1 MRSESLSLVL
11 AASLAAA
18 TPLRRQT
25 TAYPPISTAT
35 AFTLVA
41 NITDTSSTVFDPPIG
56 SWSMVGVHVGAGLN
70 AAVLDPTLA
79 ATFFV
84 NGTAMQISSQ
94 GTSVAL
100 PPLGDDTNPIPQG
113 MTFGLNGDE
122 VAISLSTGLGATGAG
137 IVGGLRSPWPELFT
151 HYTGTFVVCNVTD
164 ATYGNPQY
172 QVRIEEADVPA
183 NCVPITL
190 LAQCATLPELVGV
203 EELNIIVEPV
213 PCYENVAAIDWSQY

>member
-25 TAYPPISTAT
+25 AYPPTTSAT
-35 AFTLVA
+35 GFTLVA
-41 NITDTSSTVFDPPIG
+41 NITDPSTTVFDPPIG
-56 SWSMVGVHVGAGLN
+56 SWSVTTVHVGAGLN
-70 AAVLDPTLA
+70 AVVLDPTSS

-84 NGTAMQISSQ
+84 NGTGPQVSSQ
-94 GTSVAL
+94 GTTVAM
-100 PPLGDDTNPIPQG
+100 PPLGDDASPIPRG
-113 MTFGLNGDE
+113 MMFGANGDE
-122 VAISLSTGLGATGAG
+122 VSISVNYGLGTPGAG
-137 IVGGLRSPWPELFT
+137 IVGGLRSPWPELFGP
-151 HYTGTFVVCNVTD
+151 YRGTFVVCNVPD

-190 LAQCATLPELVGV
+190 LAQCAALPELVGV
-203 EELNIIVEPV
+203 DALDIIVEPV
-213 PCYENVAAIDWSQY
+213 ECYESVAAIDWSQY